1 MVALKKKHGS
11 CMVSVG
17 SGEYSQISAYR
28 CVPVNTVGHMTY
40 CNRFSFNGLWHFL
53 NPNNVIGT

>member
-1 MVALKKKHGS
+1 
-11 CMVSVG
+11 MVSVG